1 VPERD
6 TGSSPRP
13 PVRLVLADDEALLRR
28 GLRVLLESGGQVEVV
43 AEAADGAQLVA
54 AVEAHQPDVALIDVQ
69 MPGTDGLDALRD
81 IQALARPPVCAML
94 TTFDIDDYV
103 ATALDLGAQGFLL
116 KDAEPEALVRAVLDL
131 ASGGAVLDPR
141 ITARLLPLLRHS
153 GGQLRSARAIT
164 ALSARERQVLDLVA
178 AGQSNGAIGRQLGLA
193 EATVKSYVSTLL
205 GKLGVQN
212 RVQAA
217 LVAQRVNS
225 GADRAFESG
234 RSARIDGGVADR
246 S

>member
-1 VPERD
+1 VPEQD
-6 TGSSPRP
+6 TELSVRS

-43 AEAADGAQLVA
+43 AEAADGARLVA
-54 AVEAHQPDVALIDVQ
+54 EVETHRPDVVLIDVQ
-69 MPGTDGLDALRD
+69 MPGTDGMAALRR
-81 IQALARPPVCAML
+81 IQALPEPPACAML

-131 ASGGAVLDPR
+131 AAGGAVLDPR

-153 GGQLRSARAIT
+153 GGHLRSARAIS

-178 AGQSNGAIGRQLGLA
+178 DGHSNGAIGRRLGLA

-205 GKLGVQN
+205 SKLGVQN

-217 LVAQRVNS
+217 LVAQRVN
-225 GADRAFESG
+225 
-234 RSARIDGGVADR
+234 GGVADL